1 MIFQEFKW
9 FYQWNISSR
18 LNGFFYGYSMGIHQS
33 IAQVFENNIGNRIT
47 RELASGMIRSLVEVL
62 AASIQQ
68 QADDTNL
75 AEMVQPA
82 PAEVLEQQKEGTNG
96 LV

>member
-1 MIFQEFKW
+1 MSI
-9 FYQWNISSR
+9 YQT
-18 LNGFFYGYSMGIHQS
+18 
-33 IAQVFENNIGNRIT
+33 IAQVFEHNLGNRIT
-47 RELASGMIRSLVEVL
+47 RELASGMIRSLVEIL

-75 AEMVQPA
+75 AEMVQSA
-82 PAEVLEQQKEGTNG
+82 PAEILEQQKEGTNG

>member
-1 MIFQEFKW
+1 
-9 FYQWNISSR
+9 
-18 LNGFFYGYSMGIHQS
+18 MGIHQS